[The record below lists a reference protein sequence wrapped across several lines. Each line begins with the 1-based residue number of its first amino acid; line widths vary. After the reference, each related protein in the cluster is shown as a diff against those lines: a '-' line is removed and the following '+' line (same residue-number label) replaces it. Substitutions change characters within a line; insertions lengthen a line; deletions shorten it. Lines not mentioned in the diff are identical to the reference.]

1 MLVVDITTRSPFK
14 DLFPIR
20 ENILNEIVKDIKE
33 NGFDKSRPIVLWRK
47 CGLTVVDGHTRLRS
61 AEIAKIKDIPT
72 VMKDFPNERAALEY
86 AIKCQ
91 RNRRNLTDQEILQC
105 VSELDK
111 RKTKSQAGK
120 VGRNKQLGQA
130 PSGACLGKTAEDTAQ
145 TLGISSRKIER
156 ARAVLDKASEEVKEA
171 VKSGEMSIN
180 KAYNKTRNPPKGSPE
195 SLDRAEEEIG
205 NVRKVLRII
214 KKRLSHEQI
223 QELIKL
229 LQEEE
234 SQGKRELKNGGK

>member
-1 MLVVDITTRSPFK
+1 MLVVDITTRSPFN

-47 CGLTVVDGHTRLRS
+47 CGLTVVDGHTRLRA

-91 RNRRNLTDQEILQC
+91 RNRRNLSDQEILQC
-105 VSELDK
+105 ISELDK
-111 RKTKSQAGK
+111 RKMTRRPSKEKLAPCGANFGKSS
-120 VGRNKQLGQA
+120 N
-130 PSGACLGKTAEDTAQ
+130 DTAQ
-145 TLGISSRKIER
+145 TLGISSRKVER
-156 ARAVLDKASEEVKEA
+156 ARAVLDKAPDEIKEA

-180 KAYNKTRNPPKGSPE
+180 KAYNKTLKPSE
-195 SLDRAEEEIG
+195 TLD
-205 NVRKVLRII
+205 NSKDDKQKVKKVFTIV
-214 KKRLSHEQI
+214 KKRLSKEEI

-229 LQEEE
+229 LQEEN
-234 SQGKRELKNGGK
+234 SQQEKGD

>member
-33 NGFDKSRPIVLWRK
+33 NGFDKSRPVVLWRK
-47 CGLTVVDGHTRLRS
+47 CGLTVVDGHTRLRA

-91 RNRRNLTDQEILQC
+91 RNRRNLCDQEILQC
-105 VSELDK
+105 ISELDK
-111 RKTKSQAGK
+111 RKMTGRPSKEKLAPCGANFGKSS
-120 VGRNKQLGQA
+120 N
-130 PSGACLGKTAEDTAQ
+130 DTAQ
-145 TLGISSRKIER
+145 TLGISSRKVER
-156 ARAVLDKASEEVKEA
+156 ARAVLDNAPDEIKEA
-171 VKSGEMSIN
+171 VKLGKMSIN
-180 KAYNKTRNPPKGSPE
+180 KAYTKTKNPPKGSPE
-195 SLDRAEEEIG
+195 SLDKAEEEIG
-205 NVRKVLRII
+205 NVKKVLRII
-214 KKRLSHEQI
+214 KKRLSREQI

-229 LQEEE
+229 LQEEN
-234 SQGKRELKNGGK
+234 SQQDKGN

>member
-1 MLVVDITTRSPFK
+1 MLVVDITTRSPFN

-47 CGLTVVDGHTRLRS
+47 CGLTVVDGHTRLRA

-91 RNRRNLTDQEILQC
+91 RNRRNLSDQEILQC
-105 VSELDK
+105 ISELDK
-111 RKTKSQAGK
+111 RKMTRRPSKEKLAPCGANFGKSS
-120 VGRNKQLGQA
+120 N
-130 PSGACLGKTAEDTAQ
+130 DTAQ
-145 TLGISSRKIER
+145 TLGISSRKVER
-156 ARAVLDKASEEVKEA
+156 ARAVLDKAPDEIKEA

-180 KAYNKTRNPPKGSPE
+180 KAYNKTLKPSE
-195 SLDRAEEEIG
+195 TLDNSKDDKQKIK
-205 NVRKVLRII
+205 KVFTIV
-214 KKRLSHEQI
+214 KKRLSKEEI
-223 QELIKL
+223 LELIKL
-229 LQEEE
+229 LQEENC
-234 SQGKRELKNGGK
+234 QQKKGD